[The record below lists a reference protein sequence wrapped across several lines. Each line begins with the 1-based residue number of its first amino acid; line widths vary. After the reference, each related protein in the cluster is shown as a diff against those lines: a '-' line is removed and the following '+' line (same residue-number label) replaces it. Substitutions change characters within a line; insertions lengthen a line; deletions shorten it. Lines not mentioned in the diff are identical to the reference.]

1 MGSVDASITCP
12 RIRGGPGG
20 PERNL
25 QQEGLR
31 YDFTCYYHIVPSA
44 LNILYSDVEFNQHIW
59 IHQDAQQIQT
69 FEAGRL
75 ADIGLSL
82 PVDVSAAG

>member
-44 LNILYSDVEFNQHIW
+44 LNILYSDFEFNQHIW
-59 IHQDAQQIQT
+59 NHQDVQT
-69 FEAGRL
+69 FEARL
-75 ADIGLSL
+75 ADVG
-82 PVDVSAAG
+82 